1 MPAILKNKAVV
12 GIGITLLVLV
22 IGVFSTLGYV
32 NGVRNTGIEYENSL
46 NAQYQSNQN
55 ELSTYILQFN
65 ETLGIADKQSAEL
78 NSILVEAVKGR
89 YDGAMEPGDEGS
101 MFSAISEAY
110 PDLTA
115 NTAMYARVQDLVV
128 SGRNAY
134 KNDQDLLLDKI
145 RVYETWT
152 DTGLFK
158 SVVVNSLGFP
168 SDRLEARI
176 GTDVVRGD
184 DALDRM
190 KTLVLTD
197 AAVEA
202 YGDGTQ
208 KPLIE
213 PKD

>member
-1 MPAILKNKAVV
+1 MPEILKNKALV
-12 GIGITLLVLV
+12 GGAVAVLVLV

-32 NGVRNTGIEYENSL
+32 NGVRNTGIQYEQSL

-78 NSILVEAVKGR
+78 NAILVEAVKGR
-89 YDGAMEPGDEGS
+89 YDGAMEPGTGGS
-101 MFSAISEAY
+101 MFSAIQEAY

-115 NTAMYARVQDLVV
+115 NTEMYARVQDLVV

-145 RVYETWT
+145 RVYETWK
-152 DTGLFK
+152 DTGLVK
-158 SVVVNSLGFP
+158 SMVVNSLGFP

-176 GTDVVRGD
+176 GNDVERGE

-202 YGDGTQ
+202 YTDGTQ
-208 KPLIE
+208 DPLIV
-213 PKD
+213 PKG